1 MKLLKPIILYSSI
14 FICAALAATSCSEE
28 NVDNSIKVTSMSF
41 TETGETSH
49 VSLYPGD
56 TWTAKI
62 TLFPENATDKDEYAY
77 RYTSSNESV
86 FTVNEAGEVTAVGE
100 GEATL
105 TAWSTNNTDMWASC
119 IIEVNKQIYSVSS
132 IEIAEAYRAL
142 TLASG
147 VEIDLGKEVSVFPE
161 NAWNTDVTFSSSDPQ
176 VVYVD
181 NYGKITTKAKG
192 NATITISST
201 DGSNVTTTAEIHVRD
216 IAGYTDLDRNG
227 WTVSTSHPTPTD
239 GVVGGSAESLI
250 DGDENSCILLVK
262 PGKSLSGITVG
273 KDEEVYFIIDM
284 KEPKEFDFFRLRHRT
299 YKNTTDWIRMNK
311 VSVYG
316 SNDGTN
322 FTPIS
327 IGINIPTAADIAEA
341 SIPLPM
347 KQTYQYFKLT
357 CDGWHSSGNT
367 VQASEFNLGTL
378 QFAEN

>member
-1 MKLLKPIILYSSI
+1 MKLLKPIILYSSL
-14 FICAALAATSCSEE
+14 FVCAALTATSCSEE

-41 TETGETSH
+41 TETGETNH
-49 VSLYPGD
+49 VFLYPGD

-62 TLFPENATDKDEYAY
+62 TLFPEDATDKEEYAY

-132 IEIAEAYRAL
+132 IELSEAYRTL

-147 VEIDLGKEVSVFPE
+147 VEIDLGKEVTVFPE

-176 VVYVD
+176 IVYVD
-181 NYGKITTKAKG
+181 NYGKITAKAKG
-192 NATITISST
+192 NATITVSST

-216 IAGYTDLDRNG
+216 IAGYTDLDRNS
-227 WTVSTSHPTPTD
+227 WTVSTSHPTPVD
-239 GVVGGSAESLI
+239 GTVGGSAELLI
-250 DGDENSCILLVK
+250 DGDENSCLLLVK
-262 PGKSLSGITVG
+262 PGKSLNGITVG

-299 YKNTTDWIRMNK
+299 DNSYDWIRVNK

-327 IGINIPTAADIAEA
+327 NAINIATEKEIAEV

-347 KQTYQYFKLT
+347 KQNYQYFKLT
-357 CDGWHSSGNT
+357 CDGWNTSNGNT
-367 VQASEFNLGTL
+367 IQIAEFYIGTL
-378 QFAEN
+378 LFAEN